1 MYFVVSFL
9 LKYLNQYMEET
20 KEKFDHIKD
29 KINRAL
35 NDEEEN

>member
-1 MYFVVSFL
+1 MMY
-9 LKYLNQYMEET
+9 KENWEET
-20 KEKFDHIKD
+20 KEKFDYIKD